1 MSNCNT
7 FAIERMVRALVT
19 LGGHIK
25 SRVALVRASKNSSW
39 TNFRRNKVIMTSH
52 KNDALDG
59 LEPETL
65 WQMFATLSSI
75 PRPSFHEGKV
85 IEWLKDFAEERKLS
99 WEQDEAGNMVIRHPG
114 TMEGRQAA
122 PVIIQGHVDM
132 VTEKNDSVEHDFF
145 RDPIKLIREGDW
157 LKADGTTLGADNG
170 LGVACA
176 LAVLDTRVESKDVLL
191 PPIEALFT
199 VAEETGLVGAFNL
212 DGTMLTGKTLLN
224 LDTEDWPDIFIGCA
238 GGGDSLL
245 TVTLHAEEA
254 TGAAAY
260 DIKISGLSGG
270 HSGMDI
276 DKYRGNAVKIAADLA
291 ERLLAKSIS
300 IAAIEGGDKRN
311 AIARE
316 STIRIIC
323 STSDA
328 SALQDELSLWQSEY
342 RQEFGKQEPDLK
354 FAMEKCDV
362 ATRQAIAPAD
372 AARIVALLLGLPHGV
387 IKTSSEMEGL
397 VETSNNVA
405 SIKMVM
411 DNEQIVATIQ
421 CSTRSS
427 IGSALERVRR
437 SIRCIGQ
444 GFGAIVEQ
452 KEAYP
457 GWQPQPD
464 APVVSM
470 CRKAIEESSGLRPE
484 LKAIHAGLE
493 CGILGQRIPGVECVS
508 FGPTIRGAH
517 SPDERLQISTVK
529 PFWDSTL
536 LLLAKLAKM

>member
-1 MSNCNT
+1 M
-7 FAIERMVRALVT
+7 ARALAT
-19 LGGHIK
+19 LRGHI
-25 SRVALVRASKNSSW
+25 RTTLVGASKNSSW
-39 TNFRRNKVIMTSH
+39 TNFRRTNFRRNKVIMNSH
-52 KNDALDG
+52 KYDTDDALDG
-59 LEPETL
+59 LQPETL

-75 PRPSFHEGKV
+75 PRPSFHEGRV
-85 IEWLKDFAEERKLS
+85 IEWLKYFAEERKLS
-99 WEQDEAGNMVIRHPG
+99 WEQDEAGNVVIRHPG
-114 TMEGRQAA
+114 TMEGSQA
-122 PVIIQGHVDM
+122 PSVIIQSHLDM

-145 RDPIKLIREGDW
+145 RDPIKLIRDGDW

-176 LAVLDTRVESKDVLL
+176 LAVIDTAVESKDVLL

-254 TGAAAY
+254 PGAEAY
-260 DIKISGLSGG
+260 DIKISGLTGG

-276 DKYRGNAVKIAADLA
+276 DKYRGNAVKIAAELA
-291 ERLLAKSIS
+291 ERLLAKNSIS
-300 IAAIEGGDKRN
+300 IADIQGGDKRN

-323 STSDA
+323 SSSDA
-328 SALQDELSLWQSEY
+328 SVLQDELSLWQSEY
-342 RQEFGKQEPDLK
+342 RQEFGKQEPDLQ

-411 DNEQIVATIQ
+411 DNEQVVATIQ

-437 SIRCIGQ
+437 SIRCVGQ

-470 CRKAIEESSGLRPE
+470 CREAIEESSGLRPE

-536 LLLAKLAKM
+536 LLLAKLAKTSK